1 MRSKLNDKN
10 NKVVVLSEL
19 ICYHV
24 HRTVLIAIQL
34 LGIIVCVC
42 VCMRMCA
49 VTQLCPNPCDPID
62 CSSPGSSVHGIFQE
76 RLLE

>member
-1 MRSKLNDKN
+1 M
-10 NKVVVLSEL
+10 
-19 ICYHV
+19 YHV
-24 HRTVLIAIQL
+24 HRTVLIAIHL
-34 LGIIVCVC
+34 LGIIACVC
-42 VCMRMCA
+42 VCA